1 MKHYLLI
8 FLGVLMLLSG
18 CESISEREHIQ
29 RLDLFFYEYPN
40 MTDNERAIM
49 VDSLGQGIDALFFIT
64 GDSIS
69 EDGFMKYAESKAVKM
84 FTPDV
89 IERLTSL
96 DSVERVLW
104 QVNVNFREKLPDVAL
119 KNIYGIISP
128 YNQSVFTVDSVT
140 LVGLNHYL
148 GSDYRGYSNFDSYR
162 RQLKEL
168 KYMPYDIVETLVVS
182 DYGYKPMTDA
192 TVLNRML
199 YEGALIYVKMQI
211 VPNGNLADA
220 LGYTKEQLDWV
231 ERNSREMW
239 NALVTRKLLYSTS
252 LSDADKL
259 MLPSPATTV
268 IHPESPGRVGRY
280 IGYKIVSAYIE
291 KFPDVSLAEL
301 LSPEFYNSPMILIKS
316 RYNGE

>member
-1 MKHYLLI
+1 MLI
-8 FLGVLMLLSG
+8 FLGVLMLLPG
-18 CESISEREHIQ
+18 CESVSERAHIQ

-40 MTDNERAIM
+40 MGDNKREIM
-49 VDSLGQGIDALFFIT
+49 VDSLGQGINALFFIT
-64 GDSIS
+64 GDSIGK
-69 EDGFMKYAESKAVKM
+69 DGLMKYAESKVVKM

-104 QVNVNFREKLPDVAL
+104 QVNGNFREMVSNVAV

-148 GSDYRGYSNFDSYR
+148 GSDYKGYSNFDSYR

-168 KYMPYDIVETLVVS
+168 KYMPYDIVEALVVS

-220 LGYTKEQLDWV
+220 LGYTKDQLDWV
-231 ERNSREMW
+231 EQNSREMW
-239 NALVTRKLLYSTS
+239 NTLVTRKLLYSTS
-252 LSDADKL
+252 LSNADKL
-259 MLPSPATTV
+259 MLPSPATMV

-280 IGYKIVSAYIE
+280 IGYKIVRAYVE
-291 KFPDVSLAEL
+291 KYPDVSLEEL